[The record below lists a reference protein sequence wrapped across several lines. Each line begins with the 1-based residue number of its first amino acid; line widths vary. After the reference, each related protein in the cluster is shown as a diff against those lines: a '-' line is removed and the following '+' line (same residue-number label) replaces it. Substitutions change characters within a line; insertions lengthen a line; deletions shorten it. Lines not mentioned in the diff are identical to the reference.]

1 MIICIDGAN
10 GVGKSTI
17 LKELLKNYKNFVLF
31 EDDEISKIAS
41 EIGFLNARK
50 LIQKKFLAYEN
61 VIICRWFASMYV
73 FDYKKNLEKFLKDK
87 KLLINPDYT
96 IVIGCKLNLLL
107 KRIKQRKNFSLKKDL
122 QEQLQDF
129 NFIANYL
136 QYDYMENNNSKDLKL
151 ILQKIKEKLKEIKD
165 V

>member
-107 KRIKQRKNFSLKKDL
+107 KRIKQRKNL

-129 NFIANYL
+129 KFIANYL